1 MSTPAVLKGDG
12 ASAGSGVLAI
22 AALRL
27 GAASAVGTD
36 TDPLAVLSAA
46 ANARLNGVADAFQV
60 RHCLQAGKVLLF
72 EQCSLQW

>member
-1 MSTPAVLKGDG
+1 M
-12 ASAGSGVLAI
+12 LAI

-46 ANARLNGVADAFQV
+46 ANARLNGVADVFQV
-60 RHCLQAGKVLLF
+60 RKVLG
-72 EQCSLQW
+72 

>member
-1 MSTPAVLKGDG
+1 M
-12 ASAGSGVLAI
+12 LAI

-46 ANARLNGVADAFQV
+46 ANARLNGVADRFQV
-60 RHCLQAGKVLLF
+60 RQFQGL
-72 EQCSLQW
+72 